1 MPPAT
6 KTPPAV
12 SGQRSREAI
21 QASTWFSAWIAPA
34 PTSQRPAKMLDALV
48 ASSNA
53 AADRVGA
60 DGT

>member
-6 KTPPAV
+6 KQPPAV
-12 SGQRSREAI
+12 SGQPSRP
-21 QASTWFSAWIAPA
+21 ASHPMTWFSAWIAPA
-34 PTSQRPAKMLDALV
+34 PPSQSPAKMFDALV
-48 ASSNA
+48 ASSKA